1 MVGVRAHG
9 RDPLVQAAT
18 LDEPIMD
25 LTAVVHVHLP
35 TNEETCFVGDG
46 TEAAESFQSLWP
58 PCFQMKG
65 GSLLMP
71 KL

>member
-1 MVGVRAHG
+1 MTKQPFATPKSPFWCLRAAGRMVGVRAYG

-18 LDEPIMD
+18 LDELIMD

-46 TEAAESFQSLWP
+46 TEAR
-58 PCFQMKG
+58 
-65 GSLLMP
+65 
-71 KL
+71 

>member
-1 MVGVRAHG
+1 MTKQPFATPKSPFWCLRAAGRMVGVR
-9 RDPLVQAAT
+9 AAT

-46 TEAAESFQSLWP
+46 TEAR
-58 PCFQMKG
+58 
-65 GSLLMP
+65 
-71 KL
+71 